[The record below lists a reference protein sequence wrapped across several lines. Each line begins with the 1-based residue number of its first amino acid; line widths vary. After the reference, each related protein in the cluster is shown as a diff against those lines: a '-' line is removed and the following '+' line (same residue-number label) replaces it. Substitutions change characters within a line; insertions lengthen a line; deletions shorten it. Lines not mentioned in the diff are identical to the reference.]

1 MLTMTDD
8 EKKKKKQQQKKGQK
22 HLTMNVFDGHAE
34 GSTPGTLI
42 TVEGRVVEVPPQV
55 VVVKDVVPAVVHA
68 VAKRRHVRLRLA
80 TVAPDVAAGPP
91 AGRLPVLQRAQ
102 QQLDQLQ
109 FPEQLRSVAEKN
121 SNTTE
126 KKNSIRHQAGRPL
139 LSLVTSTIA

>member
-1 MLTMTDD
+1 
-8 EKKKKKQQQKKGQK
+8 
-22 HLTMNVFDGHAE
+22 MNVFDGHAE
-34 GSTPGTLI
+34 GSTAGTLV
-42 TVEGRVVEVPPQV
+42 TVESRVVEVPPQV

-109 FPEQLRSVAEKN
+109 LPEQLRSVVE
-121 SNTTE
+121 
-126 KKNSIRHQAGRPL
+126 
-139 LSLVTSTIA
+139 